1 MTVACMGG
9 WCMMRESCA
18 YYHVESNVIIER
30 LCHPYSLDAFRRASA
45 SLLGEMADFDADRRP
60 RSRGAVAAGMAAPAP
75 GQYAGARRPAAVD
88 PGQPRGEGGLAC

>member
-18 YYHVESNVIIER
+18 YYHVESNVILER

-60 RSRGAVAAGMAAPAP
+60 RSRGGVVAQMERGS
-75 GQYAGARRPAAVD
+75 
-88 PGQPRGEGGLAC
+88 PRFNSGG